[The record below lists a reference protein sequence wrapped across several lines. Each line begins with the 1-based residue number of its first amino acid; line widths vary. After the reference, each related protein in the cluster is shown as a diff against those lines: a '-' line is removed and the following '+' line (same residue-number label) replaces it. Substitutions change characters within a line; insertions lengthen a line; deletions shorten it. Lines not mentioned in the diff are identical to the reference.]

1 MEASSYTTWGR
12 GEAYL
17 TYSRDEHMLSEALGD
32 TLGNV
37 HGSGL
42 PGLSGL
48 LRSVGKRDGDVSV
61 RLF

>member
-1 MEASSYTTWGR
+1 
-12 GEAYL
+12 
-17 TYSRDEHMLSEALGD
+17 MLSEALGD
-32 TLGNV
+32 TLSNV

>member
-1 MEASSYTTWGR
+1 
-12 GEAYL
+12 
-17 TYSRDEHMLSEALGD
+17 MLSEALGD

-48 LRSVGKRDGDVSV
+48 LRSSGKRDGDVSV